1 MSIGPVKIFSYGV
14 MLTLGLFIALYFWWK
29 MGRDEHFDE
38 IALFDGFFLSLLT
51 YLVLGRVGYVLLNF
65 ESVGTLAHAIAFL
78 AYPGLSGTVG
88 IIGVSF
94 FLFAFARA
102 HNWNIWKIGD
112 AYAVSL
118 AIAIA
123 FAGLGGILNGSN
135 PGIEASWGLRYVG
148 QSVKTAPVDLWIM
161 IWGIVS
167 FAIVS
172 RVRKN
177 FRFYTWYKAESSMAQ
192 EGLATLVFGLL
203 IGFHYLV
210 VGWIDQLNW
219 KIWVFPGQF
228 IIGLVIMGVCG
239 YMISKRVGRREST
252 LWSKL
257 VSRIRRN

>member
-1 MSIGPVKIFSYGV
+1 MLPILISIGPVKIFSYGV

-135 PGIEASWGLRYVG
+135 PGIEASWGLKYIG
-148 QSVKTAPVDLWIM
+148 QSVKTVPVDLWIM

-192 EGLATLVFGLL
+192 DGLATLVFAML
-203 IGFHYLV
+203 IGVYFVVAWMLGMGNWQVGVVMLV
-210 VGWIDQLNW
+210 GSA
-219 KIWVFPGQF
+219 FF
-228 IIGLVIMGVCG
+228 I
-239 YMISKRVGRREST
+239 YKRMGRREST
-252 LWSKL
+252 LWSKIKQL
-257 VSRIRRN
+257 RRK